1 MRWATK
7 LRLRLR
13 SLFQGDRVEAELD
26 EELRFH
32 LDHLTEEHV
41 AAGMAPADARRAALR
56 EMGGLDQRKEE
67 CRDARGLALFDEL
80 RQDVRYALRGLR
92 KSPGFTTVAI
102 LSLALGIGAN
112 TTIFTFVNAVLLR
125 PLPYPGSDR
134 LVILREQPP
143 GAEGTVSVHPLNFL
157 EWRARARSF
166 EALALV
172 QAPPLIVIGAN
183 GAEQIARVQTT
194 SELFRVFG
202 VGPTRGRVF
211 TPEET
216 QPGNHDV
223 VVLGHGFWQRW
234 FGGDPAVVGRRLGV
248 REGSLTIIG
257 VAPPGLRIG
266 SIEPDA
272 YTPLPIDPA
281 KPDSIG
287 SRSFQCYGRLKPG
300 VRLDAARAEMAVV
313 ASALAR
319 QYPMDEGYGV
329 FVSGLHD
336 YLVREGRPAL
346 RLLMAVVATVLIIA
360 CVNLAGLLMARGIR
374 RRGELAV
381 RTSLGASR
389 GRLVRQLII
398 ESLVLS
404 SLGGAAGLVLAYG
417 GTLALV
423 TLTAGALTVGS
434 SEPIRLESTC
444 LVFTLL
450 ISTVTAL
457 VFGLLP
463 AWQASRVEPQTALRE
478 RTRGGS
484 AERRQ
489 HRMRSALVVTEV
501 AMAVVLLVGAGLLLR
516 TFSRLVRVDLG
527 FQPAE
532 TITMVL
538 FLGARPPEARVALVD
553 QILERVEALPGVK
566 AASTIQFLPLTGMN
580 CGTGFWLEGQARGD
594 ASHALTT
601 ECSLV
606 SRGYFAAMGIP
617 ILDGRP
623 FDRRDR
629 MGGPRVLIVNQSF
642 ARRYFPGGRV
652 LGRRIVVA
660 WSDEALAEIVGVVGD
675 VRHNGLTSEPAPT
688 VFLLHAQT
696 PGYITTLV
704 VRAAGDASAQAAAVR
719 QAIHDVDP
727 TQAVSAAKTMDQY
740 VGDLLTR
747 PRMYAALVASFA
759 VIAVILAAIG
769 IYGLI
774 AYVVTQR
781 THEIGVRLA
790 LGASRRDVFRATFGQ
805 GARLTLIGLVLGV
818 VAARGLRGVV
828 ATFLFGVTPGD
839 GVSYVVAAAGFAVL
853 AFAVAAIPAHRASR
867 VDPTTALRHE

>member
-13 SLFQGDRVEAELD
+13 SLLQGDRVEAELD

-32 LDHLTEEHV
+32 LDRLTEEHV

-56 EMGGLDQRKEE
+56 EMGGPDQRKEE

-92 KSPGFTTVAI
+92 QSPGFTTVAI

-172 QAPPLIVIGAN
+172 QTPPLNVMGAD

-194 SELFRVFG
+194 SQLFRVFG
-202 VGPTRGRVF
+202 VAPASGRAF
-211 TPEET
+211 TAEET
-216 QPGNHDV
+216 GPGNHDV
-223 VVLGHGFWQRW
+223 VVLGHGFWKRW
-234 FGGDPAVVGRRLGV
+234 FGGDPAVVGQRLAV

-266 SIEPDA
+266 LFEPDA

-281 KPDSIG
+281 RPDSIG

-300 VRLDAARAEMAVV
+300 VSLDAARAEMAVV

-329 FVSGLHD
+329 FVTGLHE

-346 RLLMAVVATVLIIA
+346 RLLMAVVATVLVIA

-381 RTSLGASR
+381 RASLGASH
-389 GRLVRQLII
+389 GRLVRQLVI

-404 SLGGAAGLVLAYG
+404 SLGGAAGLVLAYW

-423 TLTAGALTVGS
+423 VLTAGALTVGS
-434 SEPIRLESTC
+434 IEPIRLESTC
-444 LVFTLL
+444 LVFTLAV
-450 ISTVTAL
+450 STVTAL

-463 AWQASRVEPQTALRE
+463 AWQASRVEPQMALRE
-478 RTRGGS
+478 HTRGGT
-484 AERRQ
+484 ADRGQ

-516 TFSRLVRVDLG
+516 TFSRLVRVELG
-527 FQPAE
+527 FQQAG
-532 TITMVL
+532 TITMGL
-538 FLGARPPEARVALVD
+538 FLGLRPPEARVALVD
-553 QILERVEALPGVK
+553 QILERVEAVRGVK
-566 AASTIQFLPLTGMN
+566 AAGTIQFLPLTGMN
-580 CGTGFWLEGQARGD
+580 CGTGFWLEGQPVGD
-594 ASHALTT
+594 ASGALPAD
-601 ECSLV
+601 CSLV

-617 ILDGRP
+617 ILEGRP

-629 MGGPRVLIVNQSF
+629 MGSPRVLIVNQSF
-642 ARRYFPGGRV
+642 AKRYFPDGRA
-652 LGRRIVVA
+652 LGRRILVSASNQA
-660 WSDEALAEIVGVVGD
+660 WAEIVGVAGD
-675 VRHNGLTSEPAPT
+675 IRHNGLTSEPVPT

-704 VRAAGDASAQAAAVR
+704 VRTTGDASARAAAVR

-727 TQAVSAAKTMDQY
+727 TQAVSAAKTMEQY

-747 PRMYAALVASFA
+747 PRMYAALVAFFA

-774 AYVVTQR
+774 AYVVAQR
-781 THEIGVRLA
+781 THEIGIRLA
-790 LGASRRDVFRATFGQ
+790 LGASRGDVFRAAFGQ
-805 GARLTLIGLVLGV
+805 GARLAFIGLVLGV
-818 VAARGLRGVV
+818 VAARGLRGMVTAFV
-828 ATFLFGVTPGD
+828 FGVAPGD
-839 GVSYVVAAAGFAVL
+839 PVSYVLAAAVFAAVAL
-853 AFAVAAIPAHRASR
+853 AAAAIPAHRASR
-867 VDPTTALRHE
+867 VDPTTALRYE